1 MAGVDLGGPAD
12 DLGGPMLEAVLH
24 EIDSLEAE
32 IKQLSRKMNRILM
45 SKLRPS
51 FSSLQL
57 SISHPLPHFLIFPP
71 PFSPSQALYLP
82 CFLP

>member
-45 SKLRPS
+45 SKLRQS
-51 FSSLQL
+51 FSSL
-57 SISHPLPHFLIFPP
+57 
-71 PFSPSQALYLP
+71 
-82 CFLP
+82 